1 MSGNGENPRNGGV
14 CCLSLKMGK
23 RQNAFSA
30 IRTTHIFSLSF
41 RAMPLFLLCPAWR
54 KTVKVALRAVSE
66 NEQSRYLLNTV
77 NRIIP
82 QLLFDFLF
90 FDLLLQNPILPS
102 ICWKYAWHFWEPYFP
117 SYNTF
122 QPIKLTLNTFVS
134 RADFNDLLTRPCSE
148 TLQFYQNSLKTFVAI
163 VFTHNANSIK
173 NITFL
178 MKVIKLKATECENR
192 EK

>member
-54 KTVKVALRAVSE
+54 KTVNVA
-66 NEQSRYLLNTV
+66 
-77 NRIIP
+77 P

-134 RADFNDLLTRPCSE
+134 RADFNELLTRPCSE
-148 TLQFYQNSLKTFVAI
+148 TLQFYQNSLKTFVVI

-178 MKVIKLKATECENR
+178 VKVIKLKATECENR